1 MADRFSSID
10 WDDLR
15 VFLAVH
21 RAGSLRGAARALAVN
36 HATVTRRLAVLED
49 ALDTR
54 LFDRRPEGLVA
65 SQAGEDLVAAA
76 ERVESELM
84 AVQRR
89 LGGRDDSPRGV
100 VRISVPPAMLRSFLA
115 RELVGFARAH
125 PGIELDVDAS
135 HSYSDLAR
143 READVAI
150 RMADEVTDDVVGL
163 RVIRYRKAIYAAPAY
178 LTTAED
184 GCRFDPDTHCW
195 IGWGEGQPHPG
206 WTRDT
211 PFPDLPVRHRLF
223 SNILQLEAAR
233 EGLGLALLPCFLG
246 DAEPGVVRVPG
257 TVTLD
262 GKSIWLLYHDD
273 LRRTARVRT
282 LIDHLAPAIRR
293 HRRLIEGTRPP
304 TAPHATAPA
313 EGFSGGYE

>member
-1 MADRFSSID
+1 MADRILSID

-21 RAGSLRGAARALAVN
+21 RAGTLRGAARALGVN
-36 HATVTRRLAVLED
+36 HATVTRRLAQLER
-49 ALDTR
+49 ALQSD
-54 LFDRRPEGLVA
+54 LFERRPEGLVA
-65 SQAGEDLVAAA
+65 SQAGEDLLAAA
-76 ERVESELM
+76 ERVEGELL

-89 LGGRDDSPRGV
+89 IGGRDDSPRGV
-100 VRISVPPAMLRSFLA
+100 VRLSVPPAMLRSFLS
-115 RELVGFARAH
+115 RELVAFARAN

-143 READVAI
+143 READVAV
-150 RMADEVTDDVVGL
+150 RMADEIAEDVVAL
-163 RVIRYRKAIYAAPAY
+163 RVARYRKAIYASPTHLGAAAGGGP
-178 LTTAED
+178 L
-184 GCRFDPDTHCW
+184 DPGQHNW
-195 IGWGEGQPHPG
+195 IGWGEDLPYPS

-246 DAEPGVVRVPG
+246 DPEPGVARVPG
-257 TVTLD
+257 TATLD
-262 GKSIWLLYHDD
+262 GKSIWLLYHPD

-282 LIDHLAPAIRR
+282 LIDFLAPAIQR
-293 HRRLIEGTRPP
+293 HRALIEGRG
-304 TAPHATAPA
+304 AAGGLATIA
-313 EGFSGGYE
+313 

>member
-1 MADRFSSID
+1 MTDRYSSID

-21 RAGSLRGAARALAVN
+21 RAGTLRGAARALGVN
-36 HATVTRRLAVLED
+36 HATVTRRLAGLED
-49 ALDTR
+49 SLHTR

-65 SQAGEDLVAAA
+65 SQTGEDLLGAA
-76 ERVESELM
+76 ERVESELL

-89 LGGRDDSPRGV
+89 VGGRDDSPRGL
-100 VRISVPPAMLRSFLA
+100 VRLSVPPAMLRSFLA
-115 RELVGFARAH
+115 AELVGFAKAH
-125 PGIELDVDAS
+125 PGIELEVDAS

-150 RMADEVTDDVVGL
+150 RMADEVTDDLVGR
-163 RVIRYRKAIYAAPAY
+163 RVIRYRKGIYAAPAY
-178 LTTAED
+178 LETARD
-184 GCRFDPDTHCW
+184 GLDPGRHAW
-195 IGWGEGQPHPG
+195 IGWGEGLPSPS

-223 SNILQLEAAR
+223 SNLLQLEACK

-246 DAEPGVVRVPG
+246 EAEPAVVRVPG
-257 TVTLD
+257 TGTLD
-262 GKSIWLLYHDD
+262 GKSIWLLYHRD

-293 HRRLIEGTRPP
+293 HRRIIEGAADVGPDI
-304 TAPHATAPA
+304 APSAAT
-313 EGFSGGYE
+313 ES

>member
-1 MADRFSSID
+1 MSDRFSSID

-21 RAGSLRGAARALAVN
+21 RTGTLRGAARSLGVN
-36 HATVTRRLAVLED
+36 HATVTRRLAQLE
-49 ALDTR
+49 AAIEAR

-65 SQAGEDLVAAA
+65 SQAGEDLVGTA
-76 ERVESELM
+76 ERVESELL

-89 LGGRDDSPRGV
+89 VGGRDDSPRGLI
-100 VRISVPPAMLRSFLA
+100 RLSVPPAMLRSFLA
-115 RELVGFARAH
+115 CELVAFAQAH

-150 RMADEVTDDVVGL
+150 RMADEVTGDVVGR
-163 RVIRYRKAIYAAPAY
+163 RVIRYRKAVYASPAY
-178 LTTAED
+178 LATAD
-184 GCRFDPDTHCW
+184 GGRGLDPDIHSW
-195 IGWGEGQPHPG
+195 IGWGEGLPSPS

-223 SNILQLEAAR
+223 SNTLQLEAAR

-246 DAEPGVVRVPG
+246 EAEPGVVRVPE
-257 TVTLD
+257 TATLD
-262 GKSIWLLYHDD
+262 GKSIWLLHHRD
-273 LRRTARVRT
+273 LSRTARVRT
-282 LIDHLAPAIRR
+282 FIDHIAPAIRR
-293 HRRLIEGTRPP
+293 HRRLIEGRPIEGTRP
-304 TAPHATAPA
+304 
-313 EGFSGGYE
+313 EDRSSGMAAS

>member
-1 MADRFSSID
+1 MPDRFSSID

-21 RAGSLRGAARALAVN
+21 RAGTLRGAARDLGVN
-36 HATVTRRLAVLED
+36 HATVTRRLALLEQGLE
-49 ALDTR
+49 AR

-65 SQAGEDLVAAA
+65 SQAGEDLVVAA
-76 ERVESELM
+76 ERVETELT

-89 LGGRDDSPRGV
+89 VGGRDDSPRGL
-100 VRISVPPAMLRSFLA
+100 VRLSVPPAMLRSFLA
-115 RELVGFARAH
+115 RELVAFAQAH

-135 HSYSDLAR
+135 HSFSDLAR

-150 RMADEVTDDVVGL
+150 RMADEVTEDVVGL
-163 RVIRYRKAIYAAPAY
+163 RVIRYRKAIYAAPGY
-178 LTTAED
+178 LAAAGD
-184 GCRFDPDTHCW
+184 GRVPDPAVHCW
-195 IGWGEGQPHPG
+195 IGWGDGLPSPS

-211 PFPDLPVRHRLF
+211 PFPELPVRHRLF
-223 SNILQLEAAR
+223 SNLLQLEAAR

-246 DAEPGVVRVPG
+246 DAEPGIVRVPG
-257 TVTLD
+257 TATLD
-262 GKSIWLLYHDD
+262 GKSIWLLYHRD

-293 HRRLIEGTRPP
+293 HRRLIEGAAAPSRPISKP
-304 TAPHATAPA
+304 EATKN
-313 EGFSGGYE
+313 

>member
-1 MADRFSSID
+1 MSDRFSSID

-21 RAGSLRGAARALAVN
+21 RAGTLRGAARALGVN
-36 HATVTRRLAVLED
+36 HATVTRRLALLED
-49 ALDTR
+49 GLDTR
-54 LFDRRPEGLVA
+54 LFDRRPDGLVA
-65 SQAGEDLVAAA
+65 SQAGEDLLGAA
-76 ERVESELM
+76 ERVENELT

-89 LGGRDDSPRGV
+89 VGGRDHSLHGL

-115 RELVGFARAH
+115 RELVAFAKAH
-125 PGIELDVDAS
+125 PGIELEVDAA

-150 RMADEVTDDVVGL
+150 RMADEVTEDVVGL
-163 RVIRYRKAIYAAPAY
+163 RVIRYRKAVYASPGY
-178 LTTAED
+178 LATAGD
-184 GCRFDPDTHCW
+184 GRAFDPAVHSW
-195 IGWGEGQPHPG
+195 IGWGEDQPYPS

-233 EGLGLALLPCFLG
+233 EGLGLTLLPCFLG
-246 DAEPGVVRVPG
+246 EAEPGVVRVPG
-257 TVTLD
+257 TATLD
-262 GKSIWLLYHDD
+262 GKSIWLLHHRD
-273 LRRTARVRT
+273 LGRTARVRT

-293 HRRLIEGTRPP
+293 HRRLIEGAPP
-304 TAPHATAPA
+304 SDTIAANTK
-313 EGFSGGYE
+313 Y